1 MDCFEKRFKYIE
13 HVIEV
18 RIESLKMELDNNA
31 NQLVNK
37 INNLIRNKGDF
48 NQKPTKQRCF
58 LKINEH
64 KRNKKLKINLNKIGF
79 ICLQLNKKIE
89 KDVWR
94 SKNIEELI
102 QKICTSFNT

>member
-13 HVIEV
+13 DFIEV
-18 RIESLKMELDNNA
+18 RIESLKMEIDNNA

-37 INNLIRNKGDF
+37 INNFIRKKGDF
-48 NQKPTKQRCF
+48 NKKPTKQRCF
-58 LKINEH
+58 LKLNEH
-64 KRNKKLKINLNKIGF
+64 KRNKKLRINFNKIGF
-79 ICLQLNKKIE
+79 ICLQLNKKID
-89 KDVWR
+89 KKVWR

>member
-1 MDCFEKRFKYIE
+1 MNYFEKRYKYME
-13 HVIEV
+13 HVIQV
-18 RIESLKMELDNNA
+18 RIESLKMEVDNNA
-31 NQLVNK
+31 DQLVKK
-37 INNLIRNKGDF
+37 INNFIRKKGDF

-58 LKINEH
+58 LKLNEH

-94 SKNIEELI
+94 SKNIENLI
-102 QKICTSFNT
+102 QKICISVNT